1 MIMLKETINNL
12 VRKLGY
18 QFIKVPYSE
27 RKIRSGH
34 YKWLQEI
41 GIKTVFDIG
50 ANEGQFIE
58 IILRLIPQ
66 VHVYSFE
73 PLKELF
79 LKLSERFKSNTN
91 VKLFNLAIG
100 NGNGIVKFYKNDFLP
115 SSSLLEIAT
124 LHTDAFPHTKNVN
137 AVEVEMKTL
146 DELIKKCEIKGKVLL
161 KIDVQGY
168 EMQVLEGAK
177 RFINIIDVII
187 VETSYYELYKDQ
199 PLFEEI
205 FLFLNNKGF
214 KYYGNLEQIYD
225 KRDGKILQSDSIF
238 IKREK

>member
-1 MIMLKETINNL
+1 MLKETINNL
-12 VRKLGY
+12 LRKLGY

-34 YKWLQEI
+34 YKWLQEM

-66 VHVYSFE
+66 VRVYSFE

-79 LKLSERFKSNTN
+79 LKLSERFKSDTS

-146 DELIKKCEIKGKVLL
+146 DELITKCEIREKVLL
-161 KIDVQGY
+161 KVDVQGY
-168 EMQVLEGAK
+168 EIHVLEGGK
-177 RFINIIDVII
+177 QFINNVDIII
-187 VETSYYELYKDQ
+187 VETSYYELYKGQ

-205 FLFLNNKGF
+205 YLFLKKRGF
-214 KYYGNLEQIYD
+214 KYFGNLEQIYD
-225 KRDGKILQSDSIF
+225 TRDGKILQSDSVF
-238 IKREK
+238 IKEEK